1 MADNIVL
8 PAVPVLREI
17 DDSTKLLIEQAGE
30 INRYPI
36 SDLDIG
42 GGDVTIDLNSPGGDS
57 TNTGNPINADTLGGY
72 PAEDYAKLSD
82 LEHLDTS
89 GVSMEL
95 LWENASPASSF
106 DEQDITF
113 EKCDAD
119 AYIIRFKYS
128 ASQNMDFSEVVV
140 PGMLAI
146 VSRSTTFNGR
156 AGGAVYTRDVE
167 ISESKDAT
175 TVHFSA
181 GRTQNGTVETT
192 SNSTSIP
199 IEIYGI
205 KGVSV

>member
-8 PAVPVLREI
+8 PAVPVLKEI

-95 LWENASPASSF
+95 RWENASPAS
-106 DEQDITF
+106 DMNAQDITLDTD
-113 EKCDAD
+113 EKLYLLEYYAFGTTYSD
-119 AYIIRFKYS
+119 FKLVKKGKTNRINFYGN
-128 ASQNMDFSEVVV
+128 ASSSGLPSD
-140 PGMLAI
+140 LI
-146 VSRSTTFNGR
+146 VRDITIT
-156 AGGAVYTRDVE
+156 GGKL
-167 ISESKDAT
+167 SLSDAT
-175 TVHFSA
+175 NKEIGATSVTTVNHYLRPFRVFA
-181 GRTQNGTVETT
+181 V
-192 SNSTSIP
+192 
-199 IEIYGI
+199 
-205 KGVSV
+205 KGVST